1 MKKTTTLLLLLLTLF
16 TACDDTETYGDKK
29 EKERDAINDFI
40 KSNHIRVIN
49 ESVFNAHQQM
59 TDTATNEYVYIERSG
74 VYLQIVRK
82 GCGTM
87 LEEKKQVNL
96 LCRFYEYSL
105 LDKVYSASNIT
116 DPRNYDKMTITRTGS
131 NYTASFTTG
140 VMYST
145 YGAFVPSGWM
155 VPLQYLLLG
164 RQDSEESEIARVR
177 LIVPHSQGHST
188 ASSYVYPFFYD
199 ITYQRAN

>member
-1 MKKTTTLLLLLLTLF
+1 MVMTAIA
-16 TACDDTETYGDKK
+16 ACDDYETYGDKK
-29 EKERDAINDFI
+29 KKERDAIATFLRDSAFQ
-40 KSNHIRVIN
+40 VIT
-49 ESVFNAHQQM
+49 EDQFNQQGQT
-59 TDTATNEYVYIERSG
+59 TDVEKKEFVYLNKSG
-74 VYLQIVRK
+74 VYMQIVRK
-82 GCGTM
+82 GCGTI
-87 LEEKKQVNL
+87 LEENRQVNL

-116 DPRNYDKMTITRTGS
+116 NPRNYDKMTITRTGS
-131 NYTASFTTG
+131 SYTASFISG

-145 YGAFVPSGWM
+145 YGASVPSGWM

-164 RQDSEESEIARVR
+164 RQDSEEGEIARVR

>member
-1 MKKTTTLLLLLLTLF
+1 MVMTAIA
-16 TACDDTETYGDKK
+16 ACDDYETYGDKK
-29 EKERDAINDFI
+29 KKERDAIATFLRDSAFQ
-40 KSNHIRVIN
+40 VIT
-49 ESVFNAHQQM
+49 EDQFNQQGQT
-59 TDTATNEYVYIERSG
+59 TDVEKKEFVYLNKSG
-74 VYLQIVRK
+74 VYMQIVRK
-82 GCGTM
+82 GCGTI
-87 LEEKKQVNL
+87 LEENRQVNL

-105 LDKVYSASNIT
+105 LDNLYSASNIT

-131 NYTASFTTG
+131 SYTASFISG

-145 YGAFVPSGWM
+145 YGASVPSGWM

-164 RQDSEESEIARVR
+164 RQDSEEGEIARVR

>member
-1 MKKTTTLLLLLLTLF
+1 MVMTAIA
-16 TACDDTETYGDKK
+16 ACDDYETYGDKK
-29 EKERDAINDFI
+29 KKERDAITAFLIDSAFQEI
-40 KSNHIRVIN
+40 TEEK
-49 ESVFNAHQQM
+49 FNAQGNT
-59 TDTATNEYVYIERSG
+59 TDVSKKEFVYLTKSG
-74 VYLQIVRK
+74 VYMQIVRK
-82 GCGTM
+82 GCGTI
-87 LEEKKQVNL
+87 LEENRQVNL

-145 YGAFVPSGWM
+145 YGASVPAGWM

>member
-1 MKKTTTLLLLLLTLF
+1 MVMTAIA
-16 TACDDTETYGDKK
+16 ACDDYETYGDKK
-29 EKERDAINDFI
+29 KKERDAMATFLSDSAFQ
-40 KSNHIRVIN
+40 VIS
-49 ESVFNAHQQM
+49 EETFNAQGNT
-59 TDTATNEYVYIERSG
+59 TDVSKKEFVYLTKSG
-74 VYLQIVRK
+74 VYMQIVRK
-82 GCGTM
+82 GCGTI
-87 LEEKKQVNL
+87 LEENRQVNL

>member
-1 MKKTTTLLLLLLTLF
+1 MVMTAIA
-16 TACDDTETYGDKK
+16 ACDDYETYGDKK
-29 EKERDAINDFI
+29 KKERDAIATFLRDSAFQ
-40 KSNHIRVIN
+40 VIT
-49 ESVFNAHQQM
+49 EDQFNQQGQT
-59 TDTATNEYVYIERSG
+59 TDVEKKEFVYLNKSG
-74 VYLQIVRK
+74 VYMQIVRK
-82 GCGTM
+82 GCGTI
-87 LEEKKQVNL
+87 LEENRQVNL

-116 DPRNYDKMTITRTGS
+116 NPRNYDKMTITRTGS
-131 NYTASFTTG
+131 SYTASFTTG

-145 YGAFVPSGWM
+145 YGASVPSGWM

-164 RQDSEESEIARVR
+164 QQDSEDAEIARVR